1 MMTDADLMKRIHERY
16 GPLLD
21 SVAQSSS
28 ARPEFLAALIANESG
43 GDPDATRFEPA
54 VFAALGEVLLGQK
67 AAYGSIGAQDL
78 LLWAVPGALPA
89 NGAGNAAADA
99 DAADAARRGFAN
111 QVQRLGSLAT
121 SYGLTQVMGYEAI
134 AFHTH
139 GVEAL
144 RQPLSSLVITSRLL
158 AQFASRFG
166 LDLAKDFAELFDCW
180 NTGRPHAPTADPQY
194 VPRGL
199 ARLQL
204 YQNILASMGSAT

>member
-43 GDPDATRFEPA
+43 GDPDSTRFEPA
-54 VFAALGEVLLGQK
+54 LFAALGEVLLGQK

-111 QVQRLGSLAT
+111 QVQRL
-121 SYGLTQVMGYEAI
+121 V
-134 AFHTH
+134 
-139 GVEAL
+139 
-144 RQPLSSLVITSRLL
+144 
-158 AQFASRFG
+158 AQCASRFG
-166 LDLAKDFAELFDCW
+166 LDLAKDVDELFDCW

-204 YQNILASMGSAT
+204 YQEILAGARPCPPRKHSISCGLRSIRS

>member
-1 MMTDADLMKRIHERY
+1 MSPAGTLMPRDSNRQCLQLSAKFCWDRKRLTEASALRICCCGQCQERY
-16 GPLLD
+16 RRMG
-21 SVAQSSS
+21 
-28 ARPEFLAALIANESG
+28 RE
-43 GDPDATRFEPA
+43 TR
-54 VFAALGEVLLGQK
+54 Q
-67 AAYGSIGAQDL
+67 QM
-78 LLWAVPGALPA
+78 
-89 NGAGNAAADA
+89 
-99 DAADAARRGFAN
+99 R
-111 QVQRLGSLAT
+111 SLAT